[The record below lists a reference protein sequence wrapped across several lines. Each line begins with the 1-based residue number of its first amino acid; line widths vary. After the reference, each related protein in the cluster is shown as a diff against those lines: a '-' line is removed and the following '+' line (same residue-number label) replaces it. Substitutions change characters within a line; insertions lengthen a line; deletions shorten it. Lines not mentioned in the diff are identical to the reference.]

1 MPRYHGM
8 QGDVVS
14 YSCVVSAMA
23 RMAQWQQALA
33 VLTDLG
39 NDADEVAWEG
49 DEGDGKNDSF
59 DSTGL
64 VCFLLDDE
72 SR

>member
-1 MPRYHGM
+1 M

-33 VLTDLG
+33 ILTDLG
-39 NDADEVAWEG
+39 NDADEVAW
-49 DEGDGKNDSF
+49 
-59 DSTGL
+59 
-64 VCFLLDDE
+64 
-72 SR
+72 